1 MFRNVSVLLATLPA
15 MMLAQQ
21 QADVPATPVIGLGN
35 LAHAVDSR
43 AEVWPEMTLE
53 GLRLS
58 AEAQP

>member
-1 MFRNVSVLLATLPA
+1 MRPQPAHIYLTGGDAWLLS
-15 MMLAQQ
+15 
-21 QADVPATPVIGLGN
+21 
-35 LAHAVDSR
+35 HAVDKR